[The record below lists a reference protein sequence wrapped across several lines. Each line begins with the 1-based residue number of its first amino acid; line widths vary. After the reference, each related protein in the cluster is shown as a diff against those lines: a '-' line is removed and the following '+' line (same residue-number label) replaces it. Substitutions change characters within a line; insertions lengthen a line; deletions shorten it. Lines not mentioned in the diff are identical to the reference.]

1 MVLCDGFSTAD
12 SWLFG
17 GEFVFF
23 IFCWFPYV
31 SKSFNPTMVG
41 GGVDGV
47 SGDGGNV
54 EVLWESVEM
63 FACRGEMSMLS

>member
-1 MVLCDGFSTAD
+1 MVLCDGFSIAD

-17 GEFVFF
+17 GDFVFF

-41 GGVDGV
+41 GGVG
-47 SGDGGNV
+47 GDGG
-54 EVLWESVEM
+54 E
-63 FACRGEMSMLS
+63 C